1 MTNRDSDKHR
11 IKELLG
17 NRAKPIESAPTHQI
31 IGTDGLGWYQQVG
44 HDHDIKSNKADL
56 AELRSLLRMKIAA
69 QIEAHKD
76 RPQQKLFKML
86 ELAIVRSDTSL
97 FRLADI
103 VGVKPSQGL
112 YAKIKCIIV
121 DEDSQLDSKSPL
133 WKLLGVND

>member
-1 MTNRDSDKHR
+1 MTNGDSDKQG
-11 IKELLG
+11 IEELLE
-17 NRAKPIESAPTHQI
+17 NMVKPIESAPTHQI

-44 HDHDIKSNKADL
+44 HVHDNQSNKADL
-56 AELRSLLRMKIAA
+56 AELRARLRLKIVA
-69 QIEAHKD
+69 QIQAHKD
-76 RPQQKLFKML
+76 RPQQKLFKLL
-86 ELAIVRSDTSL
+86 ELAIVRSDTAL

-112 YAKIKCIIV
+112 YAKVKKIIV